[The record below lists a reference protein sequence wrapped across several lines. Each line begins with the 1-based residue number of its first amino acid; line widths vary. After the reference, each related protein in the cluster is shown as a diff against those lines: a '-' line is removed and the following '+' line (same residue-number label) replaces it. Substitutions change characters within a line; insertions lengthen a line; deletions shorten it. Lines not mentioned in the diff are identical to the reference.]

1 MLSNEVQMGSRSGF
15 GILTVDQRANRW
27 MRSLGMDSE
36 QRDCTPSYC
45 QRILI
50 RCEVMFRCTSE
61 VINKEISSI

>member
-1 MLSNEVQMGSRSGF
+1 
-15 GILTVDQRANRW
+15 
-27 MRSLGMDSE
+27 MDSE